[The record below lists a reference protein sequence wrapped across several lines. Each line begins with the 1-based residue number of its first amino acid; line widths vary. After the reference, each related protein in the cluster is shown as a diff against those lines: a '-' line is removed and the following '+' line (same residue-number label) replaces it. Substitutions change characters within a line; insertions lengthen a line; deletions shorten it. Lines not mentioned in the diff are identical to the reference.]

1 MPGACAIIGGEGPRP
16 AAAGFLAFLPLLYM
30 RNGRGPPR
38 PPKKGGNTRRACGF
52 RAGCTQKTQLKGK
65 KVTFMKNVRK
75 AVIPA
80 AGLGTRM
87 LPISAAVPKEMLP
100 IVDLPA
106 IYHLVEEA
114 VLSGITEI
122 LIITNRGKGA
132 MEDFFDLSPE
142 YEAALRAKGREDELA
157 RLHKI
162 ATMANVTFLR
172 QRETRGLGHAV
183 GRARAFVGN
192 EPFAVL
198 YGDDIMFAK
207 KPVTAQLIEAYEAYG
222 LPVAAVK
229 PVPQEQLRKYCSLK
243 VAPIAGQENV
253 FHCTDMIEKP
263 LPGQEFSNLAI
274 LGRVLLE
281 PRVFDIIDAL
291 PPGAG
296 GEIQLTDA
304 MATLARTGGM
314 TALDYEGVRYDMG
327 SKLGFLTANVVRGV
341 AHPEVGA
348 EFAAWLKEFARGL

>member
-1 MPGACAIIGGEGPRP
+1 M
-16 AAAGFLAFLPLLYM
+16 
-30 RNGRGPPR
+30 
-38 PPKKGGNTRRACGF
+38 
-52 RAGCTQKTQLKGK
+52 K
-65 KVTFMKNVRK
+65 KVCK

-114 VLSGITEI
+114 VQSGITDI

-142 YEAALRAKGREDELA
+142 YEAALAAKGRTEDLC
-157 RLHKI
+157 RLREI
-162 ATMANVTFLR
+162 AGMANVTFLR

-183 GRARAFVGN
+183 GRARAFVGDD
-192 EPFAVL
+192 PFVVL
-198 YGDDIMFAK
+198 YGDDIMFAE
-207 KPVTAQLIEAYEAYG
+207 KPVTAQLIEAYATHG

-229 PVPQEQLRKYCSLK
+229 PVPPELLRKYCSLK
-243 VAPIAGQENV
+243 VEPIAGAEKA
-253 FHCTDMIEKP
+253 FLCTDMIEKP
-263 LPGQEFSNLAI
+263 APGKEFSNLAI

-281 PRVFDIIDAL
+281 GRVFDIIDAL

-304 MATLARTGGM
+304 MAALARTGGM
-314 TALDYEGVRYDMG
+314 IALDYEGTRYDMG
-327 SKLGFLTANVVRGV
+327 SKLGFLTANVTRGV
-341 AHPEVGA
+341 LHPEIGE
-348 EFAAWLKEFARGL
+348 EFTAWLREFVNSLS